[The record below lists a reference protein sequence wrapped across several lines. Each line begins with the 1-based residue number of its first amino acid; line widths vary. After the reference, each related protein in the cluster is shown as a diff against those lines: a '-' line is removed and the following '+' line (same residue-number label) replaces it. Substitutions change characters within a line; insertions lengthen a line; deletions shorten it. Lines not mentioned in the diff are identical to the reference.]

1 MEKKDTESSL
11 CKKYYD
17 RLLTVWPHFPTVVC
31 ATLVFGVLAH
41 GSALFNKYSMVDD
54 PQYLFGMGYTFRSG
68 RWFLGILGSLVRWFT
83 GSPNFSLPLYSG
95 ILCLAVLALCACVL
109 IPLLGFTK
117 NWEWVLSA
125 GLMTVFPAV
134 TG

>member
-95 ILCLAVLALCACVL
+95 ILCLAVLAL
-109 IPLLGFTK
+109 
-117 NWEWVLSA
+117 
-125 GLMTVFPAV
+125 
-134 TG
+134 

>member
-17 RLLTVWPHFPTVVC
+17 RLLTAWPHFPTVVC

-54 PQYLFGMGYTFRSG
+54 PQYLFGWATPFGQG
-68 RWFLGILGSLVRWFT
+68 VGSWE
-83 GSPNFSLPLYSG
+83 YW
-95 ILCLAVLALCACVL
+95 AVLCVGSREAQISACRFTVASNVWLCWRCAPVC
-109 IPLLGFTK
+109 
-117 NWEWVLSA
+117 
-125 GLMTVFPAV
+125 
-134 TG
+134 

>member
-41 GSALFNKYSMVDD
+41 GSALFNKI
-54 PQYLFGMGYTFRSG
+54 FHGG
-68 RWFLGILGSLVRWFT
+68 
-83 GSPNFSLPLYSG
+83 
-95 ILCLAVLALCACVL
+95 
-109 IPLLGFTK
+109 
-117 NWEWVLSA
+117 
-125 GLMTVFPAV
+125 
-134 TG
+134 